1 MEFSPRRMRRLRRTP
16 TLRALVRET
25 TLDPGDFVLPLFV
38 RTGEGVRREVLSMP
52 GVFQMS
58 ADVIVEDSREAMTEI
73 ALDIEEGADMIMI
86 KPAMP
91 CLDIIREARDRF
103 DLPIA
108 AYQVSGEYAM
118 MHAAA
123 RNGWLDLDTVMMESL
138 TAIRRAG
145 ADMIIT
151 YFARR
156 AAGLLG

>member
-1 MEFSPRRMRRLRRTP
+1 M
-16 TLRALVRET
+16 V
-25 TLDPGDFVLPLFV
+25 
-38 RTGEGVRREVLSMP
+38 
-52 GVFQMS
+52 
-58 ADVIVEDSREAMTEI
+58 
-73 ALDIEEGADMIMI
+73 

-91 CLDIIREARDRF
+91 CLDIIREARDTF
-103 DLPIA
+103 DLPLA

-145 ADMIIT
+145 AGLILT

-156 AAGLLG
+156 AARLLS